1 MAIYKVFPTTD
12 GRFAICS
19 YTQVNSRIGIWSPIN
34 EKRFPS
40 LLVAE
45 FSMACIK
52 DSIFEEK
59 ATPIQEKK
67 PKKIVSNAGVK
78 KLPRTYFRYTKLE
91 KRVLLW

>member
-1 MAIYKVFPTTD
+1 MVESDLIFPVLMVVLEKTD
-12 GRFAICS
+12 GRDRTVFTGNCKW
-19 YTQVNSRIGIWSPIN
+19 N
-34 EKRFPS
+34 K
-40 LLVAE
+40 LVAE